1 MTLRLANLFG
11 ELPRYCGNVG
21 TRGFG
26 LDVRLVQ
33 LWLSNR
39 GADIKADGIFGQT
52 SVKRLAEYQSS
63 KGLPATGVADP
74 ALIAQL
80 VA

>member
-1 MTLRLANLFG
+1 MVR
-11 ELPRYCGNVG
+11 
-21 TRGFG
+21 G
-26 LDVRLVQ
+26 LDARLVQ
-33 LWLSNR
+33 LGLSDR

-52 SVKRLAEYQSS
+52 SVKRLAEYQQAN
-63 KGLPATGVADP
+63 GLPATGVADL